1 MGLKQSKENG
11 NNDPIVSIVVLI
23 AMEAEAKPLIEEL
36 KLGIA

>member
-1 MGLKQSKENG
+1 MGLKQSKESND
-11 NNDPIVSIVVLI
+11 DPIVSIVVLI